1 MGYLSG
7 QLEFIGNAN
16 TKFTNSDIDI
26 ESGSFHAKDH
36 SNVFFEKSTLDISG
50 SLYAQNFADVRFEDS
65 RVTIEN
71 GDFIVNDLGSFN
83 MHRSSLDITSG
94 NFIVSNPTKA
104 ERKYISFTNS
114 VINVENNGNVLNGHM
129 ELNDNV
135 EMSLLSSDV
144 VIDGD
149 LILTGKASLN
159 VFEESSFHIP
169 NGIVSMEETS
179 SIIIDGASSLLNQ
192 GQLVA
197 PGSLRVPSDSSA
209 SNEGILESS
218 HDFNSNCFADLSN
231 GAPLSNSGTFNMA
244 PSSSDY
250 TSPLQS
256 CVDNMQHSGLMQL
269 AGTNM
274 TFNIFQSTSSSTIT
288 LSGASIGI
296 STGNPFQSDGSLGG
310 SGSFTGSFINNPD
323 AIVMANGEEGTTT
336 LDVQD
341 DFTSSGTIFFS
352 INSRDLSDPDAITQ
366 ISAGNQIGLEGGRA
380 CVCFNPDL
388 VLEDGDRFDLMTAQS
403 QLSGRFDQVQFDCS
417 ECPTRNAKSIAK
429 QAKAAEADDECE
441 PTADYGAISFSV
453 LFESC
458 DGGSGNYLDSISPP
472 WYVIFPVAIGIILLV
487 VIFFGGALLIDERL
501 RKKKFEAKKAKKRT
515 ARVNKFKQSTQAS
528 SSGSSTIG

>member
-1 MGYLSG
+1 
-7 QLEFIGNAN
+7 
-16 TKFTNSDIDI
+16 
-26 ESGSFHAKDH
+26 
-36 SNVFFEKSTLDISG
+36 
-50 SLYAQNFADVRFEDS
+50 
-65 RVTIEN
+65 
-71 GDFIVNDLGSFN
+71 
-83 MHRSSLDITSG
+83 MHRSSLDISSG

-274 TFNIFQSTSSSTIT
+274 TFNIFQSTSSSTIA
-288 LSGASIGI
+288 SGLLI
-296 STGNPFQSDGSLGG
+296 NDPVKEPLPPRDPSLWNG
-310 SGSFTGSFINNPD
+310 FPVEIPID
-323 AIVMANGEEGTTT
+323 APESVIVDD
-336 LDVQD
+336 DVLWK
-341 DFTSSGTIFFS
+341 IL
-352 INSRDLSDPDAITQ
+352 N
-366 ISAGNQIGLEGGRA
+366 
-380 CVCFNPDL
+380 
-388 VLEDGDRFDLMTAQS
+388 
-403 QLSGRFDQVQFDCS
+403 
-417 ECPTRNAKSIAK
+417 
-429 QAKAAEADDECE
+429 
-441 PTADYGAISFSV
+441 
-453 LFESC
+453 
-458 DGGSGNYLDSISPP
+458 
-472 WYVIFPVAIGIILLV
+472 VIFVPASCINPLCCIL
-487 VIFFGGALLIDERL
+487 
-501 RKKKFEAKKAKKRT
+501 
-515 ARVNKFKQSTQAS
+515 STHDCN
-528 SSGSSTIG
+528 GDV